1 MRSKRLAAT
10 VALLACVA
18 LAAPAWAQ
26 LDETL
31 AGLSVS
37 NVSSSGDR
45 VSGTLVNRTSKEL
58 KDVVLLVTRS
68 WLWTNERHPGENS
81 PGGSYYFT
89 VKTPV
94 AAGSSLPF
102 SFDLPP
108 PETSASQAGHFEVSI
123 QPTGYTEVYIP

>member
-1 MRSKRLAAT
+1 MTSKFLAAT
-10 VALLACVA
+10 VALVACVA
-18 LAAPAWAQ
+18 LAAPARAQ
-26 LDETL
+26 LDDTL
-31 AGLSVS
+31 SGLSVT

-45 VSGTLVNRTSKEL
+45 VSGTLVNRSTKEL

-68 WLWTNERHPGENS
+68 WLWTNERHPGDNN

-94 AAGSSLPF
+94 PAGGSLPF

-108 PETSASQAGHFEVSI
+108 AETTSPQAGHFEISI
-123 QPTGYTEVYIP
+123 QATGYTEVYIP